1 VKRILTATVGIA
13 LLAGLFAWGPVWA
26 GWVVVG
32 LVVGLAWD
40 EFLRLGRL
48 RGIGVYR
55 WPVHGLMALVWVL
68 SREPGSHGGLWW
80 GVTLL
85 TAWIVHAGS
94 LVRPAAVVA
103 ESFVGTATW
112 LAVGWGY
119 FLWGGLSLW
128 YLWQTGLQA
137 SADRPFWSSPLVGL
151 LLMVWTCDTA
161 AYYVGRWQGR
171 YRLAPVVSP
180 HKTVEGAL
188 AGLGGAILAA
198 WLWGR
203 WGATTARPVPWYEW
217 VLVGLG
223 VGVVG
228 QIGDLVESAFKRW
241 AGVKD
246 TGRLLPGHGGMWD
259 RIDSLILAAPFYYL
273 YWQFGSLA
281 GRWSPSP

>member
-1 VKRILTATVGIA
+1 MKRILTATVGVVSVAA
-13 LLAGLFAWGPVWA
+13 LLAWGGSWVGWA
-26 GWVVVG
+26 AVA

-40 EFLRLGRL
+40 EFLRLGRR

-55 WPVHGLMALVWVL
+55 WPVHGLMALGWVL
-68 SREPGSHGGLWW
+68 AREPGPHVGLW
-80 GVTLL
+80 GIATLL
-85 TAWIVHAGS
+85 MAWLVHAGS

-103 ESFVGTATW
+103 ESFVGTAAW

-119 FLWGGLSLW
+119 FLFGGLSLW
-128 YLWQTGLQA
+128 YLWQTGLRA
-137 SADRPFWSSPLVGL
+137 YADRPFWYGPLVGL
-151 LLMVWTCDTA
+151 LLTVWTCDTA

-171 YRLAPVVSP
+171 HRLAPVISP

-188 AGLGGAILAA
+188 AGLGGAALAA

-203 WGATTARPVPWYEW
+203 YWSAAVRPVPWYEW

-228 QIGDLVESAFKRW
+228 QVGDLVESAFKRW

-246 TGRLLPGHGGMWD
+246 TGHLLPGHGGMWD
-259 RIDSLILAAPFYYL
+259 RIDSLIFTAPFYYL
-273 YWQFGSLA
+273 YWQYGGLA